1 MRPLEAPLLLFKR
14 MCLGI
19 HLNRHTHVTHFFLFA
34 ALSLSLLKPIEIE
47 RMGDGGHLCLKLAL
61 RALLLQCG
69 QHSLEKLVR
78 RIAGADAEMADL
90 RAGLW

>member
-1 MRPLEAPLLLFKR
+1 MFS
-14 MCLGI
+14 
-19 HLNRHTHVTHFFLFA
+19 FSFSA

-90 RAGLW
+90 RAGLR